1 MKAEELFDGV
11 GFNGEYRSKMELFYN
26 PYFDS
31 KEVLVEFFY
40 KIFKTEI
47 EDSNFAPRRMMNQI
61 QRFISLANDIDRIR
75 SSVDTLK
82 IIFLKTCL
90 ESLASLT
97 GTDKKSFYKYF
108 IDLIS
113 EQGKSYILNNIELIY
128 LENKVNEIK
137 YEYELSIEDFFEIIK
152 AIRNMAVHDGICWE
166 TQLFSSDDAPLITIM
181 TINQKIF
188 QKFKY
193 YPVGKCNF
201 EYCFETSL
209 NYEKFIFYFVDTCI
223 RYLLKYI
230 DNIYERRE

>member
-82 IIFLKTCL
+82 IIFFK
-90 ESLASLT
+90 
-97 GTDKKSFYKYF
+97 
-108 IDLIS
+108 
-113 EQGKSYILNNIELIY
+113 N
-128 LENKVNEIK
+128 
-137 YEYELSIEDFFEIIK
+137 LS
-152 AIRNMAVHDGICWE
+152 
-166 TQLFSSDDAPLITIM
+166 
-181 TINQKIF
+181 
-188 QKFKY
+188 
-193 YPVGKCNF
+193 
-201 EYCFETSL
+201 
-209 NYEKFIFYFVDTCI
+209 
-223 RYLLKYI
+223 
-230 DNIYERRE
+230 

>member
-1 MKAEELFDGV
+1 
-11 GFNGEYRSKMELFYN
+11 
-26 PYFDS
+26 
-31 KEVLVEFFY
+31 
-40 KIFKTEI
+40 
-47 EDSNFAPRRMMNQI
+47 
-61 QRFISLANDIDRIR
+61 
-75 SSVDTLK
+75 
-82 IIFLKTCL
+82 
-90 ESLASLT
+90 
-97 GTDKKSFYKYF
+97 
-108 IDLIS
+108 
-113 EQGKSYILNNIELIY
+113 
-128 LENKVNEIK
+128 
-137 YEYELSIEDFFEIIK
+137 
-152 AIRNMAVHDGICWE
+152 MAVHDGICWE

>member
-1 MKAEELFDGV
+1 MLIHLKLF
-11 GFNGEYRSKMELFYN
+11 
-26 PYFDS
+26 
-31 KEVLVEFFY
+31 
-40 KIFKTEI
+40 
-47 EDSNFAPRRMMNQI
+47 
-61 QRFISLANDIDRIR
+61 
-75 SSVDTLK
+75 
-82 IIFLKTCL
+82 FLKTCL

-193 YPVGKCNF
+193 YPVDKCNF

>member
-75 SSVDTLK
+75 PSVDTLK

-137 YEYELSIEDFFEIIK
+137 YEYELSIEDF
-152 AIRNMAVHDGICWE
+152 
-166 TQLFSSDDAPLITIM
+166 
-181 TINQKIF
+181 
-188 QKFKY
+188 
-193 YPVGKCNF
+193 
-201 EYCFETSL
+201 
-209 NYEKFIFYFVDTCI
+209 
-223 RYLLKYI
+223 LK
-230 DNIYERRE
+230 